1 MPSTG
6 DIVRA
11 SDFEAIKPQLS
22 IGSVST
28 GAAGSNASA
37 SITGTSPNF
46 KLNLTI
52 PRGANGTNGTNGTS
66 GIMFSQVFTS
76 STTVTV
82 PTGATNAI
90 LSGCG
95 GGGGGYQTV
104 GGGGGGSIM
113 NYVVSVSAGQSIRIT
128 IGTGGAAATNT
139 YPYKGG
145 SGGITSFGSLL
156 SLGGG
161 GGGNGGVGDGGGGA
175 AGSSPTHINNY
186 LSTSGRSGGT
196 NVTLGGETPWGNG
209 GSYTSAPSGYGSGG
223 AGQNSTTRKGRP
235 GILIVIW
242 SR

>member
-22 IGSVST
+22 IGTVTT

-82 PTGATNAI
+82 PTGATKAV
-90 LSGCG
+90 LTGCG
-95 GGGGGYQTV
+95 GGGGGNKNNSGNRVHDGGRGGTV
-104 GGGGGGSIM
+104 FLYPV
-113 NYVVSVSAGQSIRIT
+113 NVSAGVSIKIT
-128 IGTGGAAATNT
+128 IGKGGAGAVADNTNGSA
-139 YPYKGG
+139 GG
-145 SGGITSFGSLL
+145 ATSFGSLMTV
-156 SLGGG
+156 GGG
-161 GGGNGGVGDGGGGA
+161 RGATLNDDGA
-175 AGSSPTHINNY
+175 VGSSPAP
-186 LSTSGRSGGT
+186 
-196 NVTLGGETPWGNG
+196 TLQWIHP
-209 GSYTSAPSGYGSGG
+209 SYG
-223 AGQNSTTRKGRP
+223 AGGIGASYNQSSTAGKP

>member
-1 MPSTG
+1 MPNTG

-11 SDFEAIKPQLS
+11 SDFQAIKPQLS
-22 IGSVST
+22 IGTVTT

-82 PTGATNAI
+82 PSGATKAV
-90 LSGCG
+90 LTGCG
-95 GGGGGYQTV
+95 GGGGGNRNNAGSRVYKGGIGGSIFLYPVNVSAGTSIKITIGGGGAAAASANTNGSAGGATSFGSLMTV
-104 GGGGGGSIM
+104 GGGGGATSNGSGATGSSPSPLLKWQHSF
-113 NYVVSVSAGQSIRIT
+113 Y
-128 IGTGGAAATNT
+128 GTGGT
-139 YPYKGG
+139 
-145 SGGITSFGSLL
+145 
-156 SLGGG
+156 
-161 GGGNGGVGDGGGGA
+161 GA
-175 AGSSPTHINNY
+175 
-186 LSTSGRSGGT
+186 
-196 NVTLGGETPWGNG
+196 
-209 GSYTSAPSGYGSGG
+209 GYGQTPT
-223 AGQNSTTRKGRP
+223 AGKP

>member
-1 MPSTG
+1 MPNTG

-22 IGSVST
+22 IGTVTT

-82 PTGATNAI
+82 PTGATKAI

-95 GGGGGYQTV
+95 GGGGGYQTT

-128 IGTGGAAATNT
+128 IGAGGAAATNT
-139 YPYKGG
+139 YPYMGG

-161 GGGNGGVGDGGGGA
+161 GGGGANGDGGS
-175 AGSSPTHINNY
+175 AGSSPTHINKH

-196 NVTLGGETPWGNG
+196 SGTLGGETPWGNG

-223 AGQNSTTRKGRP
+223 AGQSSTTRQGRP

>member
-82 PTGATNAI
+82 PTGATKAI

-161 GGGNGGVGDGGGGA
+161 GGGNGGVG
-175 AGSSPTHINNY
+175 
-186 LSTSGRSGGT
+186 T